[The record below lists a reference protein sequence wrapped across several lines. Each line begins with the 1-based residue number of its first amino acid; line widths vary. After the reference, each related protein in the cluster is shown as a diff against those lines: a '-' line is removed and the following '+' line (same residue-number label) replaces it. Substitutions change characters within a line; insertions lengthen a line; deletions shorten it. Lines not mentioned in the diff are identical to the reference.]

1 MKSQFK
7 LKVCSCQR
15 DNINFWKDFAKALE
29 SLIKRKVN
37 FELIKDTPFPLK
49 EKADLFF
56 ASFSLSLELLK
67 KNYQPIAKIKG
78 QKDNYLVI
86 GIEDLK
92 KIKERE
98 KIKIFILNH
107 PFSFLLLFYLVYNF
121 NLDFSKILI
130 LTVSS
135 YEEIFQKI
143 LNKEGDLGI
152 VPEKRIKPYLNKFLF
167 AEKIPIKVSH
177 YFLAPIES
185 NLASEIEKALKFENI
200 EPLTSWEKEFIKNSY
215 FLSEFIPKIVE
226 KCTILET
233 FLNSPYFGIGIYHD
247 TYIYANSYLCNLLNY
262 SLEEFKKLKP
272 EDILYYEK
280 NKIFAR
286 EIVKR
291 RLSGKF
297 FILPYEEKTLKT
309 KEGKKLEAL
318 IFTNTIFYQG
328 KYCGMIV
335 VIDIKKQKILEKF
348 VNLLRNVNQILITCN
363 SKKEIY
369 RKICPEIYKILELK
383 SLWLGRADHE
393 KGIIEPLLF
402 YPENLDVFKNWKF
415 TLPSFQKNVKIISNI
430 KNSDF
435 PYKKDLLS
443 LGVSSMAI
451 IPIVEK
457 EKIESVLVLCSEEP
471 VFIDEIK
478 DLLEELQ
485 KDLSFA
491 LNKID
496 LLFKN
501 YIINEF
507 IKKTDEILI
516 ICDEKGNIEYVNPFG
531 FKLLSKLEENLLK
544 PNCFELL
551 YLSKNMLKELE
562 KKKEGIRRIGTYSKP
577 GKEKLILDLKIS
589 LIELAGSIK
598 KLIILGKD
606 LTKEFEFEKEK
617 HALQYIDSLTGLLN
631 YFGFSKRVSEVLSFL
646 KVHSLFIIIDFYNFS
661 YINRFY
667 GLEVGDFCLKELA
680 KKLNVLVGKKGI
692 VGRTGGD
699 EFSLFLIDIKAE
711 EVIEWLNKIKAL
723 ISQPLEYKNKL
734 ISLEFNAAIVSYPDD
749 GKTFEELWEKVNVL
763 LLETKKK
770 GANVIEIFNSLIE
783 NEVEQTFKVNTLI
796 KKALKENL
804 FVFYYQPYF
813 ETKSLKIAGAEAL
826 VRIKDNEK
834 LVLPSEFIKHLENSP
849 YLIEF
854 ENFNF
859 RKNLENLKN
868 WKIPISINISSKS
881 FKILDFKKIFSDF
894 KETLSAFP
902 FYLILEITEHT
913 LAENIETAK
922 EILKT
927 IKSFNIKIALDDF
940 GVGYSSLNYLKD
952 LPIDILKIDI
962 SFTKSLLKDIKTYN
976 IVKTLINLAKDLNL
990 KTIAEGVET
999 EEQLKIYK
1007 DLKCDY
1013 VQGFFLSSPLPE
1025 KEMENLLK
1033 MKKQFS

>member
-7 LKVCSCQR
+7 LKVCSCQK

-29 SLIKRKVN
+29 FLIKRKVN
-37 FELIKDTPFPLK
+37 FELIPDKPFQLK
-49 EKADLFF
+49 EKVDLFF

-86 GIEDLK
+86 GIENLE
-92 KIKERE
+92 KIKEKE
-98 KIKIFILNH
+98 KIKILILNH
-107 PFSFLLLFYLVYNF
+107 PFSFLLLFFLIQNF
-121 NLDFSKILI
+121 NIDFLKILVI
-130 LTVSS
+130 TVSS

-152 VPEKRIKPYLNKFLF
+152 VPEKRIKSYLNKFLF
-167 AEKIPIKVSH
+167 VKKIPIELSH
-177 YFLAPIES
+177 YFLVSTES
-185 NLASEIEKALKFENI
+185 GLTSEIKKALLSINKNI
-200 EPLTSWEKEFIKNSY
+200 EPLTLWEKEFIKNSH
-215 FLSEFIPKIVE
+215 FLGEFIPKLVE

-233 FLNSPYFGIGIYHD
+233 FLNSPHFGIGIYHD

-262 SLEEFKKLKP
+262 PLEELKKLKP

-280 NKIFAR
+280 DKIFAR

-291 RLSGKF
+291 RLSGKL
-297 FILPYEEKTLKT
+297 FILPYQEKTLKT
-309 KEGKKLEAL
+309 KDGKKVEAL
-318 IFTNTIFYQG
+318 LFTNTIFYQG

-335 VIDIKKQKILEKF
+335 VINITKQKILEKL

-363 SKKEIY
+363 SKKEFY
-369 RKICPEIYKILELK
+369 KKICPEIYKILELK
-383 SLWLGRADHE
+383 SLWLGKANYE
-393 KGIIEPLLF
+393 KGIVEPLLF
-402 YPENLDVFKNWKF
+402 YPENLKLFKDWNF
-415 TLPSFQKNVKIISNI
+415 TLPFQKNVKIITNI

-435 PYKKDLLS
+435 PYKRELLS
-443 LGVSSMAI
+443 LGVSSIAI

-457 EKIESVLVLCSEEP
+457 EKIKSVLVLCSEEP
-471 VFIDEIK
+471 VFMDEIK

-485 KDLSFA
+485 IDFSFA
-491 LNKID
+491 VKKID
-496 LLFKN
+496 FLSQN
-501 YIINEF
+501 YILNEF
-507 IKKTDEILI
+507 IKDIDEILI

-531 FKLLSKLEENLLK
+531 FKLLSKLEGNLLK
-544 PNCFELL
+544 TNCFELL
-551 YLSKNMLKELE
+551 YLSKNILKELE
-562 KKKEGIRRIGTYSKP
+562 KRKEGIRRIGTYSKP

-589 LIELAGSIK
+589 LIELGEDVK

-699 EFSLFLIDIKAE
+699 EFSLFLINIKAD
-711 EVIEWLNKIKAL
+711 EVAEWLNKIKAL
-723 ISQPLEYKNKL
+723 IYQPLKYKNQL
-734 ISLEFNAAIVSYPDD
+734 ISLEFNAAVVSYPDD

-770 GANVIEIFNSLIE
+770 GANVIEIFNPLIE

-813 ETKSLKIAGAEAL
+813 ETKSLKIAGVEAL

-881 FKILDFKKIFSDF
+881 FKILDFKKIFSNF
-894 KETLSAFP
+894 KDTLSAFP

-913 LAENIETAK
+913 LAENIKTAK

-1025 KEMENLLK
+1025 KEMKNLLK
-1033 MKKQFS
+1033 TKK

>member
-7 LKVCSCQR
+7 LKVCSCQK

-29 SLIKRKVN
+29 FLIKRKVN
-37 FELIKDTPFPLK
+37 FELIPDKPFQLK
-49 EKADLFF
+49 EKVDLFF

-86 GIEDLK
+86 GIENLE
-92 KIKERE
+92 KIKEKE
-98 KIKIFILNH
+98 KIKILILNH
-107 PFSFLLLFYLVYNF
+107 PFSFLLLFFLIQNF
-121 NLDFSKILI
+121 NIDFLKILVI
-130 LTVSS
+130 TVSS

-152 VPEKRIKPYLNKFLF
+152 VPEKRIKSYLNKFLF
-167 AEKIPIKVSH
+167 VKKIPIELSH
-177 YFLAPIES
+177 YFLVSTES
-185 NLASEIEKALKFENI
+185 GLTSEIKKALLSINKNI
-200 EPLTSWEKEFIKNSY
+200 EPLTLWEKEFIKNSH
-215 FLSEFIPKIVE
+215 FLGEFIPKLVE

-233 FLNSPYFGIGIYHD
+233 FLNSPHFGIGIYHD

-262 SLEEFKKLKP
+262 PLEELKKLKP

-280 NKIFAR
+280 DKIFAR

-291 RLSGKF
+291 RLSGKL
-297 FILPYEEKTLKT
+297 FILPYQEKTLKT
-309 KEGKKLEAL
+309 KDGKKVEAL
-318 IFTNTIFYQG
+318 LFTNTIFYQG

-335 VIDIKKQKILEKF
+335 VINITKQKILEKL

-363 SKKEIY
+363 SKKEFY
-369 RKICPEIYKILELK
+369 KKICPEIYKILELK
-383 SLWLGRADHE
+383 SLWLGKANYE
-393 KGIIEPLLF
+393 KGIVEPLLF
-402 YPENLDVFKNWKF
+402 YPENLKLFKDWNF
-415 TLPSFQKNVKIISNI
+415 TLPFQKNVKIITNI

-435 PYKKDLLS
+435 PYKRELLS
-443 LGVSSMAI
+443 LGVSSIAI

-457 EKIESVLVLCSEEP
+457 EKIKSVLVLCSEEP
-471 VFIDEIK
+471 VFMDEIK

-485 KDLSFA
+485 IDFSFA
-491 LNKID
+491 VKKID
-496 LLFKN
+496 FLSQN
-501 YIINEF
+501 YILNEF
-507 IKKTDEILI
+507 IKDIDEILI

-531 FKLLSKLEENLLK
+531 FKLLSKLEGNLLK
-544 PNCFELL
+544 TNCFELL
-551 YLSKNMLKELE
+551 YLSKNILKELE
-562 KKKEGIRRIGTYSKP
+562 KRKEGIRRIGTYSKP

-589 LIELAGSIK
+589 LIELGEDVK

-699 EFSLFLIDIKAE
+699 EFSLFLINIKAD
-711 EVIEWLNKIKAL
+711 EVAEWLNKIKAL
-723 ISQPLEYKNKL
+723 IYQPLKYKNQL
-734 ISLEFNAAIVSYPDD
+734 ISLEFNAAVVSYPDD

-770 GANVIEIFNSLIE
+770 GANVIEIFNPLIE

-813 ETKSLKIAGAEAL
+813 ETKSLKIAGVEAL

-881 FKILDFKKIFSDF
+881 FKILDFKKIFSNF
-894 KETLSAFP
+894 KDTLSAFP

-913 LAENIETAK
+913 LAENIKTAK

-962 SFTKSLLKDIKTYN
+962 YFTKSLLKDIKTYN

-1025 KEMENLLK
+1025 KEMKNLLK
-1033 MKKQFS
+1033 TKK